1 MILLASWVPGIEK
14 VIPLKQ
20 IGNVGISGI
29 FFFYG
34 LKLSPQKMKEGL
46 SNWRL
51 HLLVQLSTFFIFP
64 ILVMVFYPLMMTD
77 EHRTLWLAVFFLAA
91 LPSTVSSSVVMVS
104 IARGNIPGAIFNAS
118 ISGLIGILIT
128 PLWMGLFMKASQDG
142 AFELGHIF
150 LELLVKILLPVIAGL
165 LLHRYWGD
173 FVARHKTTLTM
184 FDKTV
189 ILIIVYESFS
199 HSFSSGIFESINTPE
214 LLAVG
219 AGVVALFFVV
229 YFLIHFLTKKLSFN
243 KEDTIAAL
251 FCGSK
256 KSLVHGTVFSSVL
269 FSGVASA
276 GIFLVPIMMYHAFQL
291 FYISIIAQRYGAR
304 TAETST

>member
-20 IGNVGISGI
+20 IGNAGISGI

-64 ILVMVFYPLMMTD
+64 VLVMAFYPLMMTD
-77 EHRTLWLAVFFLAA
+77 EHRTLWLAVFFLAV

-128 PLWMGLFMKASQDG
+128 PLWMGLFMKASQES
-142 AFELGHIF
+142 AFGLGHIF
-150 LELLVKILLPVIAGL
+150 LELLVKILLPVIVGL
-165 LLHRYWGD
+165 LLHRYWGN
-173 FVARHKTTLTM
+173 FAARHKTALTV
-184 FDKTV
+184 FDKTI

-199 HSFSSGIFESINTPE
+199 HSFSSGIFESINTGE
-214 LLAVG
+214 LMAVG
-219 AGVVALFFVV
+219 LGVIALFFVV
-229 YFLIHFLTKKLSFN
+229 YFLIYFLTKKLSFN
-243 KEDTIAAL
+243 QEDTIAAL

-276 GIFLVPIMMYHAFQL
+276 GIFLVPIMIYHAFQL

-304 TAETST
+304 NADPHA